1 MQQDLHYWKVKTMK
15 KKLIKTSI
23 LVKAILTECPAT
35 RYDDD
40 LLYLK
45 VCQYF
50 NPSIDKFPFG
60 TVFTNLKIYDLPSYK
75 SVERARRKIQA
86 ENPELAP
93 GQKAKEKRVKAEKD
107 FREFA
112 KG

>member
-1 MQQDLHYWKVKTMK
+1 MK

-23 LVKAILTECPAT
+23 LVKAILVEFPET
-35 RYDDD
+35 RNNDD

-45 VCQYF
+45 ACQYF
-50 NPSIDKFPFG
+50 NPSIGMFPFG
-60 TVFTNLKIYDLPSYK
+60 TVLTNAASYFIPSYK

-93 GQKAKEKRVKAEKD
+93 RQKVKAKRIKAEKD